1 MVPGTATP
9 QPPTRPRRYT
19 PGTDCLASLA
29 IVHASPILLSG
40 TCRGA
45 SKRVAYDAK
54 DKRVRYQEA
63 AIGERQEVA
72 VMTAFS

>member
-1 MVPGTATP
+1 MK
-9 QPPTRPRRYT
+9 
-19 PGTDCLASLA
+19 

-40 TCRGA
+40 TCREA